1 MLQTTANITACDKHI
16 QIVTNLYKY
25 WQTYTNCDK
34 HIQIVTNTKKDKK
47 QKKNNGDIEVLADAR
62 WALKNPAFI
71 EYFKY
76 SSIWGQS

>member
-34 HIQIVTNTKKDKK
+34 HIQIVTNTKKDRK
-47 QKKNNGDIEVLADAR
+47 QKNNNGDR
-62 WALKNPAFI
+62 RALKKCDLSTVVGKHKIKLRP
-71 EYFKY
+71 
-76 SSIWGQS
+76 G